1 MNNFCSS
8 YSNDKN
14 LNNVVNFFE
23 MFNLSSLKNKPENKM
38 EVKKLSTISL
48 AYVCQKKGSRK
59 AKHMAR
65 AKVLFDTGCGATLTN
80 KNILS
85 NLKLSKNNSSQN
97 WKTKSGE
104 FQTNMTYNITFTL
117 PQFCWKMYVSE
128 YPSMLLST
136 IILASRQAT
145 AIVSDVSITMN

>member
-1 MNNFCSS
+1 MNLGYKNFRFINKNSSS

-65 AKVLFDTGCGATLTN
+65 AKVLFDTGCSATLIN
-80 KNILS
+80 KNMLS
-85 NLKLSKNNSSQN
+85 KLKLSRNSTSQN
-97 WKTKSGE
+97 WKTKSGS
-104 FQTNMTYNITFTL
+104 F
-117 PQFCWKMYVSE
+117 
-128 YPSMLLST
+128 
-136 IILASRQAT
+136 
-145 AIVSDVSITMN
+145 